1 MQDEVKSEQTA
12 TPSAPTP
19 ITFKDLNFQPEL
31 MEGLNAMGFEKPTPI
46 QQQAIPMIM
55 KNHDL
60 IACAQTG
67 TGKTAAY
74 LLPTINKII
83 QHPGDY
89 IDTLIVVPTREL
101 AIQIDEA
108 LQGFAYYAQ
117 LSHIA
122 IYGGTG
128 GISFEQ
134 EKKALTQG
142 ANIIIATPGR
152 LISHLNMGYVK
163 ISQLKH
169 LILDEADRMLDM
181 GFSDDLNKIISFLPK
196 QRQSLLFSAT
206 MPPKIRELAKKILH
220 NPEQINISLSKP
232 AEGVTQAAYVVY
244 DTQKTAL
251 LKSLLKDKKI
261 DSILIFSST
270 KDKVKEIEKDFKRA
284 GFPISAIHSDLEQD
298 ERNEV
303 LRQFKNKNLQSLV
316 ATDILSRGI
325 DIDSIGLVINYDV
338 PGDAEDYIHRVGRTA
353 RAATTGVAI
362 TFINPH
368 DQRKFQK
375 IEELIGYEINK
386 LPIPAEFGEGPAYD
400 PKANAGKPMRGGF
413 SKGKGGGGHKSGGG
427 GHKGGGQ
434 GYKGGAGGHKSGGHH
449 GHKK

>member
-1 MQDEVKSEQTA
+1 MQDEVNLEEKP
-12 TPSAPTP
+12 TPPAPT
-19 ITFKDLNFQPEL
+19 ITFKDLHFQPEL
-31 MEGLNAMGFEKPTPI
+31 MEGLDAMGFEKPTPI
-46 QQQAIPMIM
+46 QQQAIPVIM

-83 QHPGDY
+83 QKPGDY
-89 IDTLIVVPTREL
+89 IDTLIIVPTREL

-163 ISQLKH
+163 ISELKH

-196 QRQSLLFSAT
+196 KRQSLLFSAT

-232 AEGVTQAAYVVY
+232 AAGVLQAAYVVY
-244 DTQKTAL
+244 DNQKTEL
-251 LKSLLKDKKI
+251 LKTLLKDKKVS
-261 DSILIFSST
+261 SILIFSST
-270 KDKVKEIEKDFKRA
+270 KDKVKEIEKDFKRS
-284 GFPISAIHSDLEQD
+284 GFQISAIHSDLEQD

-303 LRQFKNKNLQSLV
+303 LRQFKNKNLQTLV

-353 RAATTGVAI
+353 RAESTGVAL

-375 IEELIGYEINK
+375 IEELIGYEVKK
-386 LPIPAEFGEGPAYD
+386 LPIPSQLGEGPAYD
-400 PKANAGKPMRGGF
+400 PKANAGKPQRKPF
-413 SKGKGGGGHKSGGG
+413 NKGKGGGGHKGS
-427 GHKGGGQ
+427 
-434 GYKGGAGGHKSGGHH
+434 SGGHH
-449 GHKK
+449 KYKK

>member
-1 MQDEVKSEQTA
+1 MQEEEVNLQE
-12 TPSAPTP
+12 TPNQPAPP
-19 ITFKDLNFQPEL
+19 ITFKDLNFQPAL

-46 QQQAIPMIM
+46 QQQAIPVIM

-83 QHPGDY
+83 QKPGDY
-89 IDTLIVVPTREL
+89 IDTLIIVPTREL

-108 LQGFAYYAQ
+108 LQGFAYYAG

-163 ISQLKH
+163 ISHLKH

-232 AEGVTQAAYVVY
+232 AAGVLQAAYVVY
-244 DTQKTAL
+244 DNQKTEL
-251 LKSLLKDKKI
+251 LKSLLKDKKVT
-261 DSILIFSST
+261 SILIFSST
-270 KDKVKEIEKDFKRA
+270 KDKVKEIEKDFKRS
-284 GFPISAIHSDLEQD
+284 GFQIAAIHSDLEQD

-303 LRQFKNKNLQSLV
+303 LRQFKNKNLQTLV

-353 RAATTGVAI
+353 RAETTGVAL
-362 TFINPH
+362 TFINQH

-375 IEELIGYEINK
+375 IEELIGYEIKK
-386 LPIPAEFGEGPAYD
+386 LPIPEQFGAGPAYD
-400 PKANAGKPMRGGF
+400 PKANAGKQMRGSF
-413 SKGKGGGGHKSGGG
+413 SKGKGSGGGYKSGGGHKSGG
-427 GHKGGGQ
+427 HKGGG
-434 GYKGGAGGHKSGGHH
+434 GYKGGGGN
-449 GHKK
+449 KK

>member
-1 MQDEVKSEQTA
+1 MQEEEVKQPET
-12 TPSAPTP
+12 TPTPPAP

-46 QQQAIPMIM
+46 QQQAIPVIM
-55 KNHDL
+55 KDHDL

-89 IDTLIVVPTREL
+89 IDTLIIVPTREL

-196 QRQSLLFSAT
+196 KRQSLLFSAT

-232 AEGVTQAAYVVY
+232 AAGVLQAAYVVY
-244 DTQKTAL
+244 DNQKTEL
-251 LKSLLKDKKI
+251 LKGLLKDKKVA
-261 DSILIFSST
+261 SILIFSST
-270 KDKVKEIEKDFKRA
+270 KDKVKEIERDFKRS
-284 GFPISAIHSDLEQD
+284 GFQISAIHSDLEQD

-303 LRQFKNKNLQSLV
+303 LRQFKNKNLQTLV

-353 RAATTGVAI
+353 RAESTGVAL
-362 TFINPH
+362 TFISPH

-375 IEELIGYEINK
+375 IEELIGYEIK
-386 LPIPAEFGEGPAYD
+386 KIEVPTHLGQGPIYD
-400 PKANAGKPMRGGF
+400 PKAHAGKPMRGPFG
-413 SKGKGGGGHKSGGG
+413 KGKGGS
-427 GHKGGGQ
+427 GHKGGGHKTGGSGKSG
-434 GYKGGAGGHKSGGHH
+434 GYKGGGHH
-449 GHKK
+449 TKH

>member
-1 MQDEVKSEQTA
+1 MQDDKLPEQPIA
-12 TPSAPTP
+12 AATP
-19 ITFKDLNFQPEL
+19 ITFKDMNFQPQL
-31 MEGLNAMGFEKPTPI
+31 MDGLNAMGFEKPTPI
-46 QQQAIPMIM
+46 QQQAIPVIM
-55 KNHDL
+55 KEHDL

-67 TGKTAAY
+67 TGKTAAF
-74 LLPTINKII
+74 LLPIIDKII
-83 QHPGDY
+83 SKPGDY
-89 IDTLIVVPTREL
+89 IDTLIIVPTREL

-108 LQGFAYYAQ
+108 LQGFAYYAE

-163 ISQLKH
+163 ISELKH

-196 QRQSLLFSAT
+196 KRQSILFSAT
-206 MPPKIRELAKKILH
+206 MPPKIRDLAKKILH

-232 AEGVTQAAYVVY
+232 AAGVLQAAYVVY
-244 DTQKTAL
+244 DTQKTEL
-251 LKSLLKDKKI
+251 LKSLLKDKKLA
-261 DSILIFSST
+261 SILIFSST
-270 KDKVKEIEKDFKRA
+270 KDKVKEIEKDFKRS
-284 GFPISAIHSDLEQD
+284 GFQIAAIHSDLEQD

-303 LRQFKNKNLQSLV
+303 LRQFKSKNLQTLV

-353 RAATTGVAI
+353 RAESTGVAL
-362 TFINPH
+362 TFVNPH
-368 DQRKFQK
+368 DQRKFHK
-375 IEELIGYEINK
+375 IEELIGYEIKK
-386 LPIPAEFGEGPAYD
+386 LPIPEQFGEGPVYD
-400 PKANAGKPMRGGF
+400 PKANVGKPAHRPF
-413 SKGKGGGGHKSGGG
+413 NKGKGGGGHKGG
-427 GHKGGGQ
+427 GHKGGG
-434 GYKGGAGGHKSGGHH
+434 HSGGP
-449 GHKK
+449 HKYKK